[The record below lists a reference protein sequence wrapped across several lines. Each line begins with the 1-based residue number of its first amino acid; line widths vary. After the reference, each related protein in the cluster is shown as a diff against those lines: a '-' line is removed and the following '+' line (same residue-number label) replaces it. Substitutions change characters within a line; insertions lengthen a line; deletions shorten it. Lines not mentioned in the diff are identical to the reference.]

1 MKPEGSEA
9 RGPEGNE
16 GIEDRGTMTASDRT
30 LTPDPDPTP
39 TEVGLRYL
47 SLAHHLR
54 RTVDDTMTAAGLS
67 LARTKVLQ
75 VLQLRSAVRQSI
87 LAQELGQAPRSVTQS
102 IEALEREGL
111 IERTPDPDD
120 GRSKLVHLTPRGSKA
135 LTAGT
140 AAGEEALRRVFGPL
154 GHDQLAVLERLL
166 NTIETGLSTPP
177 RQP

>member
-1 MKPEGSEA
+1 
-9 RGPEGNE
+9 
-16 GIEDRGTMTASDRT
+16 MTPSDH
-30 LTPDPDPTP
+30 TPPPAP

-47 SLAHHLR
+47 SLGHHLR
-54 RTVDDTMTAAGLS
+54 KTVDDTMTAAGLS

-75 VLQLRSAVRQSI
+75 VLELRGAVRQSI
-87 LAQELGQAPRSVTQS
+87 LAQDLGQAPRSVTQS

-120 GRSKLVHLTPRGSKA
+120 GRSKLVRLTPKGTTA

-140 AAGEEALRRVFGPL
+140 AAGEEALRKVFGPMEPA
-154 GHDQLAVLERLL
+154 QLAALDRLL
-166 NTIETGLSTPP
+166 DTIQAGLPTPP

>member
-1 MKPEGSEA
+1 
-9 RGPEGNE
+9 
-16 GIEDRGTMTASDRT
+16 MTASDRT
-30 LTPDPDPTP
+30 PTTAPTP
-39 TEVGLRYL
+39 AEVGLRYL
-47 SLAHHLR
+47 SHAHHLR
-54 RTVDDTMTAAGLS
+54 KTVDDTMTAAGLS

-75 VLQLRSAVRQSI
+75 VLELRGAVRQSI

-120 GRSKLVHLTPRGSKA
+120 GRSKLVHLTPRGTKA

-140 AAGEEALRRVFGPL
+140 AAGEEALRKALGPL
-154 GHDQLAVLERLL
+154 GHDQLAVLDRLL
-166 NTIETGLSTPP
+166 DTIEEGLPTPP